1 MTVEIAYVLGLLVVA
16 LVLFAWE
23 VLSVDVAALLIL
35 LAVTVPPGLLTPQ
48 EALAGFGSE
57 TILVLIALFVL
68 TAGLARTGVI
78 ERLGRRIATLAG
90 GRPAVLTRTI
100 LVSATALSS
109 FISNTVTTAV
119 MLPVAI
125 GSARRA
131 KISVSKILMPLAFAS
146 ILAGA
151 VTLIGTTTNLVVSGE
166 MVRHGLDPIGFFE
179 MAPVGLGIT
188 LVGLAYL
195 AFVAPRLVP
204 DRTGV
209 EVVERYGLRTF
220 FSEVILPP
228 GSSLA
233 GKSLEEARLAEST
246 DLHVVGIRRGRAK
259 LLSPRS
265 STALMEGDVILVEGR
280 AEDILSVKDAGGVE
294 IRSDFELSDPDLVS
308 DEVRMVEAMVL
319 PRSGLAFR
327 TLARSRFRRQTG
339 LAVLGIHSGGR
350 PTGVRALSTRR
361 LEPGDVLLLQGR
373 SEDFERIDRDDLL
386 LLEDRSGH
394 HPRSFRAGI
403 AAVTFATAAAV
414 AASGLLPLSIAFLAG
429 VPVLILT
436 RCLTPQE
443 AYESVDWR
451 LLVLIGSMMAFGAAL
466 QKTGAAD
473 YLAGLMVAGLS
484 PMGGRAI
491 LAGFFILTVILTQP
505 MSNQAAALVALP
517 IAFQVAL
524 QTQLDPR
531 ALAMGIAFA
540 ASCSFLTPLEPAC
553 LLVYGPGNYRFL
565 DFVRAGSPLTLLVF
579 AASMVLIPV
588 FWPLQA

>member
-1 MTVEIAYVLGLLVVA
+1 MTVEIAYVLALLVVA

-23 VLSVDVAALLIL
+23 ILSVDVAALLIL
-35 LAVTVPPGLLTPQ
+35 LAVTMPPGLLTPE

-68 TAGLARTGVI
+68 TAGLTRTGVI

-195 AFVAPRLVP
+195 AFFAPRLVP

-220 FSEVILPP
+220 FSEVVVPP

-246 DLHVVGIRRGRAK
+246 DLHVVGIRRGRTK
-259 LLSPRS
+259 LLSPRP

-319 PRSGLAFR
+319 PRSRLAFR

-350 PTGVRALSTRR
+350 PSGVRALSTRR

-373 SEDFERIDRDDLL
+373 SEDFERIDPDDLL
-386 LLEDRSGH
+386 LLEDRSAH

-403 AAVTFATAAAV
+403 AAATFAAAAAL

-466 QKTGAAD
+466 QKSGAAD
-473 YLAGLMVAGLS
+473 FLADLVMAGLS
-484 PMGGRAI
+484 PMGGHAI
-491 LAGFFILTVILTQP
+491 LAGFFLLTVLLTQP
-505 MSNQAAALVALP
+505 MSNQAAALVVLP
-517 IAFQVAL
+517 VAFQVAARA
-524 QTQLDPR
+524 QLEPR
-531 ALAMGIAFA
+531 ALALGIAFA

-579 AASMVLIPV
+579 AASMLLIPL